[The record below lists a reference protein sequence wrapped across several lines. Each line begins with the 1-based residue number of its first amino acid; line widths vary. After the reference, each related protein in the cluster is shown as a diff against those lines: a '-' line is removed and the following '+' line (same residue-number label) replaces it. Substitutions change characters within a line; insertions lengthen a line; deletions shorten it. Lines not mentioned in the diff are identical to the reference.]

1 MREKI
6 LNDLKEAMKNQ
17 DKETL
22 SVIRMVKGAM
32 QMQELDKKANLTDDE
47 VIGVIAKEIKTR
59 KESIVEFEKGGRS
72 DLIEKT
78 NKEIE
83 ILNKYMPEQLSE
95 EEVNKIIDEEFNEPF
110 YDAAS
115 FERLKEILNDPVFRE
130 RLGHFLFLISS
141 DLMDNYSAPDG
152 ENWDF
157 YFSDGAGPVD
167 LTPADCYHSR
177 ENDYMVAN
185 LGEDNPIADLM
196 NLVPRAGHSYQQ

>member
-95 EEVNKIIDEEFNEPF
+95 EEVNKIIDEAFNELNPT
-110 YDAAS
+110 AS
-115 FERLKEILNDPVFRE
+115 DMGKVMGYI
-130 RLGHFLFLISS
+130 
-141 DLMDNYSAPDG
+141 
-152 ENWDF
+152 
-157 YFSDGAGPVD
+157 
-167 LTPADCYHSR
+167 TPR
-177 ENDYMVAN
+177 VK
-185 LGEDNPIADLM
+185 GKADLSSISKIVKDRIN
-196 NLVPRAGHSYQQ
+196 NL